1 MAIRLRVQDNTTRLR
16 IREED
21 SARLRANE
29 GFPIYENDYNDLA
42 HKPQI
47 NGVTLEG
54 DLSTEDLHI
63 QAGVTS
69 WNGQTGDV
77 TYTAPVTSVNGQ
89 TGAVN
94 LSIPTVPTNVSAF
107 TNDAGYITSA
117 EAPVQSVNGQTGNV
131 SLSIPSKTSD
141 LTNDSGYITG
151 ISGSDVTSALGYT
164 PYNASN
170 PSGYVNAAGAA
181 SAAPVQSVNGQTGSV
196 TISVPSKTSDLT
208 NDSGYITGINSS
220 DVTTALGYT
229 PYNST
234 NPSGYVNASG
244 AAAAAPVQ
252 SVNGKT
258 GTVSLDA
265 SDVSALPASTVYAQG
280 VAAGGNAVRTNGIL
294 YGEVDS
300 TSTSTVFTATI
311 PGITELY
318 DGLTIFLRNG
328 VVTSASGFTI
338 NINNLGAKG
347 VYNNQG
353 TGNPTTPTAPTRE
366 TSIFNINYTMMFIYS
381 EDLVD
386 GGAWIVLRGY
396 NSDTNTIAYQ
406 LRTNS
411 YSLPMDSVTYRYR
424 LLFSSADN
432 TKWVPATNSSS
443 TNATSSRTVVQ
454 TKINPFGSIVYY
466 GHTSSIAAGSR
477 PGATYLWEQYPI
489 ALGYSFNRTG
499 AALTLTSWKP
509 VYLKC
514 APQTDGTA
522 IMDADAPIVQDLPS
536 TADGKI
542 YIFLGVAYSAT
553 NIELNVHHPV
563 YEYKDGHVRLWSNSY
578 VPTKVSELTNDS
590 GYLTLST
597 LPIYDGS
604 VV

>member
-1 MAIRLRVQDNTTRLR
+1 MAIKLKVQDQQDVTFGVSDTDAAQFGTRDLV
-16 IREED
+16 EMVQSGDYED
-21 SARLRANE
+21 LIN
-29 GFPIYENDYNDLA
+29 
-42 HKPQI
+42 KPQI
-47 NGVTLEG
+47 NGVELIGNKT
-54 DLSTEDLHI
+54 TEDLGI

-94 LSIPTVPTNVSAF
+94 LNIPTVPTNVSAF

-117 EAPVQSVNGQTGNV
+117 QAPVQSVNGQTGAV
-131 SLSIPSKTSD
+131 SISIPSKTSD

-151 ISGSDVTSALGYT
+151 INSSDVTSALGYT
-164 PYNASN
+164 PYNSTN
-170 PSGYVNAAGAA
+170 PNGYVNAAGAA
-181 SAAPVQSVNGQTGSV
+181 SAAPVQSVNGQTGAV
-196 TISVPSKTSDLT
+196 TVTVPTKTSDLT

-258 GTVSLDA
+258 GAVSLSA
-265 SDVSALPASTVYAQG
+265 SDVSALPDSTVYAQG
-280 VAAGGNAVRTNGIL
+280 VTAGGNAVRTNGIL

-300 TSTSTVFTATI
+300 TSTSTAFTATI
-311 PGITELY
+311 NGITELY

-338 NINNLGAKG
+338 NINGLGAKG
-347 VYNNQG
+347 VYSNQG
-353 TGNPTTPTAPTRE
+353 TGNPTTPTAPSRE

-411 YSLPMDSVTYRYR
+411 TSLPTATKTRYYRI
-424 LLFSSADN
+424 LFTSAD
-432 TKWVPATNSSS
+432 KAHWVPANTDNDNS
-443 TNATSSRTVVQ
+443 ATSVKTVN
-454 TKINPFGSIVYY
+454 TNPIDPFGRIVYMT
-466 GHTSSIAAGSR
+466 GTTSVSAGGSVS
-477 PGATYLWEQYPI
+477 ATAVWDQYAL
-489 ALGYSFNRTG
+489 ALGYSFNTTG
-499 AALTLTSWKP
+499 SALTMTTKKP
-509 VYLKC
+509 VYVKC
-514 APQTDGTA
+514 APQSDGSA
-522 IMDADAPIVQDLPS
+522 IIDSTTPIVQDLPS
-536 TADGKI
+536 TDDGKI
-542 YIFLGVAYSAT
+542 YIYLGIAYSAT
-553 NIELNVHHPV
+553 NVELVQNHPV
-563 YEYKDGHVRLWSNSY
+563 YYYKNGAIRLW
-578 VPTKVSELTNDS
+578 TN
-590 GYLTLST
+590 